1 MLHPLLLL
9 VDLRILELVLRG
21 RGEDEDQ
28 HAQAHQHQ
36 ERDQHAH
43 AADLAVDFTVG
54 NDDGHRPARLLHR
67 SIEDIGPLP
76 AALLQ
81 HDVARLARE
90 HGVGQHIEMGRVLR
104 ARGIFLDGRLHIE
117 LRHGADHNLAFPAD
131 QDAERIRIDPHVAD
145 QFGEP
150 VQRDVGRQHRCDA
163 PRFVHDRYGI
173 GRQQDISA
181 AGVDIGLGPV
191 SDAIVERLG
200 EPLLRR
206 IVILCRGQGL
216 EFGAPVRRPAD
227 IGGEKRVILVVAGHE
242 REGGAHHG
250 RVLLHDAA
258 RHDRQAVGI
267 VEAPA
272 GDPHAVVYGR
282 LGLVHDIQDLVA
294 RGPQLALRTQGR
306 LLPQQPLR
314 GEILDEHRRLQR
326 DRGHDYQ
333 QEPRSAGP
341 PDYRFN
347 ILA

>member
-1 MLHPLLLL
+1 
-9 VDLRILELVLRG
+9 
-21 RGEDEDQ
+21 
-28 HAQAHQHQ
+28 
-36 ERDQHAH
+36 
-43 AADLAVDFTVG
+43 
-54 NDDGHRPARLLHR
+54 
-67 SIEDIGPLP
+67 
-76 AALLQ
+76 
-81 HDVARLARE
+81 
-90 HGVGQHIEMGRVLR
+90 MGRILR
-104 ARGIFLDGRLHIE
+104 ARSIFLDGRLHIKF
-117 LRHGADHNLAFPAD
+117 RHGADHNFSFPAD
-131 QDAERIRIDPHVAD
+131 QDAERVRIDPHVAD

-150 VQRDVGRQHRCDA
+150 IQRNVSRQHGGDT
-163 PRFVHDRYGI
+163 PRVVHDRHGI
-173 GRQQDISA
+173 GRHQDIA
-181 AGVDIGLGPV
+181 ATGIDIGLGPV

-206 IVILCRGQGL
+206 IVILFRGQGL
-216 EFGAPVRRPAD
+216 ELGAPVRRPAD

-272 GDPHAVVYGR
+272 GDPHAVVYSR
-282 LGLVHDIQDLVA
+282 FGLVHDVHDLVA
-294 RGPQLALRTQGR
+294 RGPQLALRPQGR

-326 DRGHDYQ
+326 DRGHDHQ